1 VPKHPEKHGQS
12 TTVTEGLDDILVKH
26 VSRLER
32 EKIDYEKR
40 NPLTNLPHDQ
50 RKNGNNAQAFESL
63 DQVLLKH
70 VSRLER
76 QKMDYEKRNAL
87 GGGTNMQSDMQRPC
101 NSAIAAGSLD
111 QVLVK
116 RISRLEKEKI
126 EHEKEGGLI
135 LPKKSHAQCTDG
147 APGSLSDIFVKRP
160 TKLEQAKLAA
170 AAEETPPSGLN
181 PVEERRRARE
191 KELLDAWGGMGL
203 GNSMKP
209 RVSKIERA
217 KVILLNQCII

>member
-1 VPKHPEKHGQS
+1 MPKHPEKHGQS

-101 NSAIAAGSLD
+101 NSAIAAA
-111 QVLVK
+111 V
-116 RISRLEKEKI
+116 
-126 EHEKEGGLI
+126 
-135 LPKKSHAQCTDG
+135 
-147 APGSLSDIFVKRP
+147 
-160 TKLEQAKLAA
+160 
-170 AAEETPPSGLN
+170 
-181 PVEERRRARE
+181 
-191 KELLDAWGGMGL
+191 
-203 GNSMKP
+203 
-209 RVSKIERA
+209 
-217 KVILLNQCII
+217 